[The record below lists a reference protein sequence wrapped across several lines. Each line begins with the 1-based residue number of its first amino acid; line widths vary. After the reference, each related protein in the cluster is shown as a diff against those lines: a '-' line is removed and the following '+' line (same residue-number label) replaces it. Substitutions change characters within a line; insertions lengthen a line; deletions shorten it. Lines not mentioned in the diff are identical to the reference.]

1 MDMSAVEQQI
11 RNMQNLSIHP
21 IVNPW
26 LVMLAVVVLI
36 GMVFIQPRHVRLKPT
51 QITTLVVLRLLV
63 VLMTLLVM
71 LRPTWIY
78 SELRP
83 QKSSLVVLVD
93 DSRSMQ
99 VADSIADASRYLAA
113 KTLLD
118 DATPDLTKLAQKID
132 FKAYTFSETT
142 RPADMTDEGLRL
154 PATPNGMQTA
164 LGSALE
170 DVLQREAS
178 SRVLGVLL
186 LSDGAHRALPP
197 RDLAPQLAARRLA
210 AEGIPLYTFAFG
222 KSGGSSRADLRV
234 EDLVVSDTIFALAPT
249 VVRANVVAR
258 GFANQFVQA
267 QLLWENDTGDME
279 VVDTK
284 QLSVGLAGEPIPVEL
299 QYVPPVPGEHKI
311 TVRVDPQEGELVTS
325 NNQAGTF
332 VSVREG
338 GINVLY
344 LVGATRIGGSPGLEQ
359 RFVRAAIAESP
370 DIVLERRF
378 FNYRQPEQDIREAL
392 NSGKLDVIVLDDVD
406 QLALNQESW
415 QAITDLVERGTGLM
429 VLGGFHSFGPGGY
442 RGLPLAAVL
451 PIEIGFAE
459 RQNFNEPLR
468 QDVHVASP
476 AKMRPTNPL
485 GQRHPIMQLA
495 TPSEGATSNDDAWDD
510 LPPLDGL
517 NLFDRRRL
525 KPNALVLAE
534 SDDENQYPLLI
545 AGQSGAGRSLAFAGD
560 STWRWPMHGFG
571 VEHRR
576 FWRHCVL
583 WLARK
588 DRPTGSSAWVRL
600 ATRRVNRGSRLDLV
614 CGVNDPQFMPVST
627 ARMDVEVETPDG
639 GRLPLKTRKKGSGW
653 SASFRETL
661 DPGDYVVHVAA
672 QEGDVQL
679 GTAEA
684 RFLVPQ
690 QDLELDRP
698 ASDPEL
704 LAQLSRRTSETGGAL
719 LAPEQLPA
727 LLADLASQ
735 PPVVKKEVLAKIT
748 YWDTWPFLLLF
759 VALLT
764 VEWYLRKRWG
774 LV

>member
-1 MDMSAVEQQI
+1 
-11 RNMQNLSIHP
+11 MQNLSIHP

-26 LVMLAVVVLI
+26 LVTLAVVVLMA
-36 GMVFIQPRHVRLKPT
+36 MVFIQPKHVRLKPAQT
-51 QITTLVVLRLLV
+51 ATLVLLRLLV

-83 QKSSLVVLVD
+83 QKSSLVVLID

-113 KTLLD
+113 KTLLA
-118 DATPDLTKLAQKID
+118 DATPDLTELADKID
-132 FKAYTFSETT
+132 FKAYTFADTT
-142 RPADMTDEGLRL
+142 RPVEMTDEGLRL
-154 PATPNGMQTA
+154 PATPNGLQTA
-164 LGSALE
+164 LGAALE

-178 SRVLGVLL
+178 SRVRAILL
-186 LSDGAHRALPP
+186 LSDGAQRALPP

-222 KSGGSSRADLRV
+222 KPGGSGRADLRV
-234 EDLVVSDTIFALAPT
+234 EDLVVSSTIFALAPT

-258 GFANQFVQA
+258 GFANQFVRA
-267 QLLWENDTGDME
+267 QLLWENDSGDME

-284 QLSVGLAGEPIPVEL
+284 QLSIGLAGEPIPIEL
-299 QYVPPVPGEHKI
+299 RYVPPAPGERKI
-311 TVRVDPQEGELVTS
+311 AVRVEPQEGELVTS
-325 NNQAGTF
+325 NNQTGTF
-332 VSVREG
+332 VSVRAG

-344 LVGATRIGGSPGLEQ
+344 LVGATRIGGGPGLEQ

-370 DIVLERRF
+370 DIVLQRRF

-392 NSGKLDVIVLDDVD
+392 GQGQLNVIVLDDVD

-415 QAITDLVERGTGLM
+415 QAIADLVTHGAGLM

-442 RGLPLAAVL
+442 RELPLADVL

-459 RQNFNEPLR
+459 RQNFDEPLR
-468 QDVHVASP
+468 HDVHVTSP
-476 AKMRPTNPL
+476 TKMRPANPL
-485 GQRHPIMQLA
+485 GQRHPVMQLDS
-495 TPSEGATSNDDAWDD
+495 PSEEATSNDAAWNK

-517 NLFDRRRL
+517 NLFDRRQL

-534 SDDENQYPLLI
+534 SDDENQYPLLV
-545 AGQSGAGRSLAFAGD
+545 AGQPGAGRSLAFAGD

-571 VEHRR
+571 AEHRR
-576 FWRHCVL
+576 FWRQCIL
-583 WLARK
+583 WLAKK
-588 DRPTGSSAWVRL
+588 DRPTDSRAWIRL
-600 ATRRVNRGSRLDLV
+600 ATRRVKQGGRLDLV
-614 CGVNDPQFMPVST
+614 CGANDPQFMPIST
-627 ARMDVEVETPDG
+627 ARIDVEVETPDG
-639 GRLPLKTRKKGSGW
+639 ARLTLKTRRKGSNW
-653 SASFRETL
+653 SASFRDTL
-661 DPGDYVVHVAA
+661 EPGDYVVHVVAY
-672 QEGDVQL
+672 EGDDQL
-679 GTAEA
+679 GTAKA

-698 ASDPEL
+698 ASDPGL
-704 LAQLSRRTSETGGAL
+704 LAQLSQLTSETGGAS
-719 LAPEQLPA
+719 LAPEQLPV
-727 LLADLASQ
+727 LLADLARQ
-735 PPVVKKEVLAKIT
+735 PPVFKKEVLAKIT

-764 VEWYLRKRWG
+764 AEWYLRKRWG